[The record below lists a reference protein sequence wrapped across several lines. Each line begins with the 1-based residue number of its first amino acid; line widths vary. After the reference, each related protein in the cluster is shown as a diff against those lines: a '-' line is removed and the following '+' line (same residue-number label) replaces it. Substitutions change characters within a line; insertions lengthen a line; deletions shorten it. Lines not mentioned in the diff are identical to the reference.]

1 MTGTIRWNVYG
12 AAAAFV
18 LTFLISVSHNI
29 FATTMLRSL
38 YSFLI
43 VFALLFL
50 FRFVLSLI
58 VNGSSLEGEDVGEQS
73 DDAALAAGRNVD
85 LATPDDD
92 SLNDML
98 RANLTAVPDDDGT
111 GFAPLKPPK
120 LVSQSAELDPEE
132 LANAL
137 RRMSEE

>member
-1 MTGTIRWNVYG
+1 MTGTVRWNVYG
-12 AAAAFV
+12 GAAAFV
-18 LTFLISVSHNI
+18 LTLLFSVAHNT
-29 FATTMLRSL
+29 FATTLLHSL
-38 YSFLI
+38 YSFLV

-50 FRFVLSLI
+50 FRFLLSLI
-58 VNGSSLEGEDVGEQS
+58 LSGSSWDSGEAEEQK
-73 DDAALAAGRNVD
+73 DDAAPTAGTNVD

-98 RANLTAVPDDDGT
+98 RANLTAAQDDDGT

-120 LVSQSAELDPEE
+120 LISQTELDPEE